1 MIVSPCCSLEDV
13 AMTVEINRSSSSEI
27 HRVALSSSTRE
38 QQLSWAPS
46 REPEKAN
53 LVDDGDDWPSWS
65 VRRRHDGRGSFQA
78 SNPFQSKHRNL
89 APLNR
94 RLGLAS

>member
-13 AMTVEINRSSSSEI
+13 AMTVEINRSSPSEI
-27 HRVALSSSTRE
+27 YRVALSSSTRE

-53 LVDDGDDWPSWS
+53 LVDDGDDLAFVVSPPPSRWPRIFPS
-65 VRRRHDGRGSFQA
+65 
-78 SNPFQSKHRNL
+78 L
-89 APLNR
+89 
-94 RLGLAS
+94 